1 MCEILLRVTQAQ
13 ARVLGTRFEVARQF
27 YNALLGEALRR
38 LGLLRQSTAYQAARR
53 DIPRTRPTER
63 AHAFLMARQAVGF
76 TEAALSQYATRIHH
90 TGIGDHVDAVI
101 GQTLTQ
107 RAFQTANR
115 LAVGQAQ
122 KVRFKGRRGFH
133 QIGSLEG
140 KSNQAG
146 LRWREDALHWGR
158 VVLPMTPGADRD
170 PVIAWGLAH
179 RVKYVRLV
187 RRLVRGRLRWYA
199 QLVCQGLP
207 LRKRDPQ
214 TGRVRPPYGTEVQ
227 GLDIGPSTIAV
238 VGETTAR
245 LELFAAE
252 VVRDHAMIRRLQRHW
267 DRQRRANNPACYDD
281 QGRAIRGKH
290 PTKTSRRQ
298 DQTALRLAEGARREA
313 AHRQGLH
320 GRLANQLL
328 RCGILFKTERLSY
341 RAWQKLF
348 GRSIG
353 IRAPKQ
359 FLTILTRKAE
369 SAGGRVIEFST
380 RTTALSQR
388 CLCGEKHPKRLAE
401 RVHTCPHGA
410 VTMQRDLFSAYLA
423 RFVEDEALPIA
434 AARASWPGAEPL
446 LRTAWEQAT
455 TNQPASGRP
464 VPSSFGRSPSGS
476 SQSGSSEQDFLPA
489 HHAADGVA
497 PVQAGARAAERVTV

>member
-1 MCEILLRVTQAQ
+1 MCEIPLRVTRAQ

-27 YNALLGEALRR
+27 YNALLGETLLR
-38 LGLLRQSTAYQAARR
+38 LGWLRQSTAYRAARR

-63 AHAFLMARQAVGF
+63 AHAFLMARRTVGF
-76 TEAALSQYATRIHH
+76 TEGALSQYATRIHH
-90 TGIGDHVDAVI
+90 TWIGDHVDAVI
-101 GQTLTQ
+101 GQTLTK
-107 RAFQTANR
+107 RAFQAANR
-115 LAVGQAQ
+115 LAVGQAK

-146 LRWREDALHWGR
+146 LRWRENALHWGR

-187 RRLVRGRLRWYA
+187 RRTVRGRLRWYA
-199 QLVCQGLP
+199 QLVCEGLP
-207 LRKRDPQ
+207 HRKLDPK
-214 TGRVRPPYGTEVQ
+214 TGAFRHPYGTEVQ

-245 LELFAAE
+245 LEVFAAE
-252 VVRDHAMIRRLQRHW
+252 VVQDHAAIRQLQRHL
-267 DRQRRANNPACYDD
+267 DRQRRANNPDCYDD

-298 DQTALRLAEGARREA
+298 VQTALRLAKGSRREA
-313 AHRQGLH
+313 AHRKGLH

-328 RCGILFKTERLSY
+328 RRGIVFQTERLSY

-369 SAGGRVIEFST
+369 SAGGQVIEFRT

-388 CLCGEKHPKRLAE
+388 CLCGDKHPKRLAE
-401 RVHTCPHGA
+401 RVHTCPHGT

-423 RFVEDEALPIA
+423 RLVEDEALPIA

-446 LRTAWEQAT
+446 LRTAWERAT
-455 TNQPASGRP
+455 TNPPASGRP
-464 VPSSFGRSPSGS
+464 MPSSFGRYPGGS
-476 SQSGSSEQDFLPA
+476 SQSGSSEKENLLKSEKS
-489 HHAADGVA
+489 DGVPQGRGRQKDA
-497 PVQAGARAAERVTV
+497 SIGF